1 MWWWNKGDDGDD
13 DDGLHWSGGLYEE
26 ASPLGGSLLLDV
38 HSIMLQCVQ
47 YDDGVLL
54 IKMMITI
61 VNMIIN
67 IAAPSCCNMMTRMFV
82 SRWRLWWENS
92 LTTIM
97 MNDDAALCS
106 LPSILLR
113 CTIRRW
119 DRVLWLS
126 ICHRSVWWFILDSCL
141 MMTRFVIKIY
151 DGSYRIPW
159 KSKQPVWQLKQ
170 IWQLQKTGMF
180 DCLGPR

>member
-1 MWWWNKGDDGDD
+1 MGEDDNIVGECDDGDD

-67 IAAPSCCNMMTRMFV
+67 IAA
-82 SRWRLWWENS
+82 
-92 LTTIM
+92 
-97 MNDDAALCS
+97 
-106 LPSILLR
+106 
-113 CTIRRW
+113 
-119 DRVLWLS
+119 
-126 ICHRSVWWFILDSCL
+126 
-141 MMTRFVIKIY
+141 
-151 DGSYRIPW
+151 
-159 KSKQPVWQLKQ
+159 
-170 IWQLQKTGMF
+170 
-180 DCLGPR
+180 